1 MGLVR
6 TFFGMDIELLEIVR
20 IGKEIGS
27 AYYGDCAIGLKFL
40 PEIYVVSKTCL
51 LLVEFTIALIAST
64 P

>member
-27 AYYGDCAIGLKFL
+27 AYYGDCANRVEIFTRNLCGLQD
-40 PEIYVVSKTCL
+40 
-51 LLVEFTIALIAST
+51 T
-64 P
+64 PTLG